1 MKKLILIQLNELNFD
16 LIKKYPKKFKNFNYL
31 IENGLFKN
39 TSEQK
44 YELLEPWIQWTSVHT
59 GLRAKSHRVKHL
71 DDIKNCKS
79 KQIFEVIESKGFS
92 VGAISPMNTL
102 NKLKR
107 PLYFIPD
114 PWTKTNP
121 DKSYLSNRIHS
132 VLKETVKNNANFKLS
147 FKLIF
152 QIFYIFLKVVRIKKY
167 FQFIKLVSE
176 AINKKWLRAI
186 FLDFLLNEVNIYY
199 IKKFKPN
206 FATIFFNGGAHIQ
219 HHYLLKTKKKDY
231 LPNWYVSK
239 HDNPIKDLAIY
250 YNQLLK
256 DLYSIKEYKI
266 ILATG
271 LSQKTIEK
279 PIFYWKLR
287 KYSNFLNIF
296 KIYHKNIRQLM
307 SRDFVIYFENKKQLN
322 EAYKKLFRLK
332 IHNITNRKKIKAFK
346 ILKRRFIDNS
356 IFVSLTFDQNL
367 TENHYFSLNKVN
379 VLAKD
384 FTDFVAIK
392 NGIHSPL
399 GFLFANTKKFSFK
412 KSLYVNK
419 IFNIINNFFNK

>member
-1 MKKLILIQLNELNFD
+1 M
-16 LIKKYPKKFKNFNYL
+16 
-31 IENGLFKN
+31 
-39 TSEQK
+39 
-44 YELLEPWIQWTSVHT
+44 
-59 GLRAKSHRVKHL
+59 
-71 DDIKNCKS
+71 
-79 KQIFEVIESKGFS
+79 
-92 VGAISPMNTL
+92 
-102 NKLKR
+102 
-107 PLYFIPD
+107 
-114 PWTKTNP
+114 
-121 DKSYLSNRIHS
+121 
-132 VLKETVKNNANFKLS
+132 
-147 FKLIF
+147 
-152 QIFYIFLKVVRIKKY
+152 
-167 FQFIKLVSE
+167 
-176 AINKKWLRAI
+176 
-186 FLDFLLNEVNIYY
+186 
-199 IKKFKPN
+199 
-206 FATIFFNGGAHIQ
+206 
-219 HHYLLKTKKKDY
+219 LKTKKKDY

-322 EAYKKLFRLK
+322 EAYKKLIRLK

-412 KSLYVNK
+412 KVYM
-419 IFNIINNFFNK
+419 